1 VSRHVAQSELLKALI
16 CNGFFIATVDDGC
29 GGSIVNNGGVGWF
42 FFPSTAALV
51 VGFSSTAVAPRDTV
65 VCSGSSFVSSSWL

>member
-1 VSRHVAQSELLKALI
+1 
-16 CNGFFIATVDDGC
+16 VDDGC